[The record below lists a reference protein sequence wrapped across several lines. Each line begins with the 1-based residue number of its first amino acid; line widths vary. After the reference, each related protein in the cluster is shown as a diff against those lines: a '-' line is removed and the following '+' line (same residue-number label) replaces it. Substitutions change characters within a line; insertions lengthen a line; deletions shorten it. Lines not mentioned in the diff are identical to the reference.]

1 MTDSAAHPLIRRAM
15 VLAAGLGKRM
25 RPISATTP
33 KPLVELGGK
42 ALIDHGLD
50 RLAAVGVDTV
60 VVNVHYLADL
70 VEFHVGR
77 RSHPRIIV
85 SDERDQLLD
94 TGGGI
99 RRALPYFD
107 DEPFFVFNSDSSWIE
122 GVRPNL
128 SLLAEAWDDAAMD
141 VLLMLSPTVSAVG
154 YDGLGDFS
162 MDGVGRLMRRKPQR
176 IAPFVYAGAAILSP
190 RAFADTPAV
199 EPFSLNLVL
208 DKAIDAGRL
217 YGTRMEGM
225 WLHVGTPEAITE
237 AEAAI
242 EASAA

>member
-1 MTDSAAHPLIRRAM
+1 MTDPVPHALIRRAM

-33 KPLVELGGK
+33 KPLVEVGGK

-70 VEFHVGR
+70 VEFHVTR
-77 RSHPRIIV
+77 RSYPRIIV
-85 SDERDQLLD
+85 SDERDNLLD

-99 RRALPYFD
+99 RRALRYFQD
-107 DEPFFVFNSDSSWIE
+107 GPFFVFNSDSSWIE
-122 GVRPNL
+122 GVKPNL
-128 SLLAEAWDDAAMD
+128 RLLADAWDDEAMD
-141 VLLMLSPTVSAVG
+141 VLLMLSPTVSAIG
-154 YDGLGDFS
+154 YSGEGDFS
-162 MDGVGRLMRRKPQR
+162 MNGVGQLLRRQPQR
-176 IAPFVYAGAAILSP
+176 IAPFVYAGAAILHP
-190 RAFADTPAV
+190 RAFADTPAD
-199 EPFSLNLVL
+199 EPFSLNRVFDRAL
-208 DKAIDAGRL
+208 DAGRL
-217 YGTRMEGM
+217 YGVRMEGQ
-225 WLHVGTPEAITE
+225 WLHVGTPEAISE